1 MLNLSIYSSEVWLD
15 TKTKVINLTIII
27 WCTLFYLCVWQ
38 SERQEA
44 TRRYEQT
51 TIYVSFLELEI
62 HLKVNN
68 IGSLNDP
75 LNEGQ

>member
-1 MLNLSIYSSEVWLD
+1 M
-15 TKTKVINLTIII
+15 
-27 WCTLFYLCVWQ
+27 FYLCVWK

-75 LNEGQ
+75 LNEGQWIEQALKSFIAHGKGPHGPGP

>member
-1 MLNLSIYSSEVWLD
+1 M
-15 TKTKVINLTIII
+15 
-27 WCTLFYLCVWQ
+27 WQ

-51 TIYVSFLELEI
+51 TICVFSWTWNTP
-62 HLKVNN
+62 KGNN

-75 LNEGQ
+75 LNEGQWIEQALKSFIAHGKGPLGPGP